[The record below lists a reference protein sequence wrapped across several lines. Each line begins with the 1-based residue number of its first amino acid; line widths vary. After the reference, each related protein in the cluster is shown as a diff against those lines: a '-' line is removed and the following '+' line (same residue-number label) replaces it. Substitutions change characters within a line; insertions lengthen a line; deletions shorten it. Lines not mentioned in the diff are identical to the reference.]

1 MDPNTQAHVFLGGF
15 HPACAALTAWAALF
29 SRGVCFQGH
38 VLIQGTGG
46 VAVFAIQFAKAMGA
60 RVTVISSSDE
70 KLARAAELG
79 SGY

>member
-1 MDPNTQAHVFLGGF
+1 MLPGQ
-15 HPACAALTAWAALF
+15 
-29 SRGVCFQGH
+29 H

-70 KLARAAELG
+70 KLARASELG
-79 SGY
+79 SDIGQLLRVS